1 MSIVSE
7 YLEVAG
13 VVRNFLATSDV
24 AKYWDYPSALEEW
37 TVAGLAGHLARPVL
51 NLSSVL
57 AEPVPLGSPRHSAVD
72 YYCQMPASDAEH
84 DSPAARAIRARGV
97 ESAGTDLS
105 DLLDRYDKALALAID
120 TLPSLPV
127 ECEIGTPAQGGGVR
141 MLLRQYLIT
150 RMIEM
155 LVHTDDLAV
164 SVGANYPEFPS
175 DATDDVVSTLACI
188 SARRNTPTDLLRV
201 LTRAERPIERV
212 TIF

>member
-72 YYCQMPASDAEH
+72 YYCQMPREDASL
-84 DSPAARAIRARGV
+84 DSPAASAIRARGV
-97 ESAGTDLS
+97 ESAGSDIG
-105 DLLDRYDKALALAID
+105 DLLGRYDLALSTSKQ
-120 TLPSLPV
+120 TLPTLPA
-127 ECEIGTPAQGGGVR
+127 EHEIGTPSQGGGVR
-141 MLLRQYLIT
+141 MLLSEYLIT
-150 RMIEM
+150 RMIEL

-164 SVGANYPEFPS
+164 SVGGKYPEFPS
-175 DATDDVVSTLACI
+175 DATDDVVATLARI
-188 SARRNTPTDLLRV
+188 SVRRNTTTDLLRV
-201 LTRAERPIERV
+201 LARAERPIERV